1 MDWEFNYCKFYCIVL
16 HNMLFLID
24 FLKKDVNFF
33 SSFLVYFHTIC
44 VLYMYGD
51 LCPHSDSSGSQHGFK
66 NKKVNKSEDA
76 ILFLLPTGIY
86 LIDYYSTFP
95 KPRRKWC

>member
-1 MDWEFNYCKFYCIVL
+1 MDWEFKYCKFYCIVL

-33 SSFLVYFHTIC
+33 SFFLVSFRSIC

-51 LCPHSDSSGSQHGFK
+51 PLTPFSLQWITLHF
-66 NKKVNKSEDA
+66 
-76 ILFLLPTGIY
+76 
-86 LIDYYSTFP
+86 
-95 KPRRKWC
+95 